1 MARVNQSKNDNVEV
15 KNVTQYKGIAK
26 KFIKYDG
33 KFLNVG
39 EKFDIEEK
47 DIEELKQYADI
58 EEIKVEITP
67 NNDAN
72 DENKDGDGK
81 KEGE

>member
-1 MARVNQSKNDNVEV
+1 MARVNQNKNDNVEV

-33 KFLNVG
+33 KFLNAG

-47 DIEELKQYADI
+47 DVEELKQYADI
-58 EEIKVEITP
+58 EEIKVGIAP
-67 NNDAN
+67 NNDEDK
-72 DENKDGDGK
+72 DE
-81 KEGE
+81 EGE